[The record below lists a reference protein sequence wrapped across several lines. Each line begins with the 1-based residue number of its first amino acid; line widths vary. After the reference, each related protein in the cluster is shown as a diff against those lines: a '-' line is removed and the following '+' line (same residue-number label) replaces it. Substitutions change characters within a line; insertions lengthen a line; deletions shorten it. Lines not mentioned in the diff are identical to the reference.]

1 MVIAL
6 LAAGGVFLATRGGD
20 DEAAG
25 STTTVEGGDE
35 GSSTTEA
42 GDGQD
47 GGDGGGTDVA
57 PGPASADRMS
67 AVDGGTYEVGLD
79 PQGAESAKLRK
90 VEVGTFHL
98 DTFEVTN
105 QQYDAFVQRIGAP
118 PATSWPGGRV
128 PDDKL
133 DHPVKGVEFDWA
145 SAYCR
150 SLSKRLPTE
159 AEWEVAARG
168 PKALEYPWGAD
179 RSAVDI
185 DSAGTRPVG
194 STAGNVSPFGVH
206 DTVGSVWEW
215 VAEPYD
221 PVAEGRQ
228 VRHGGENGRVRD
240 GAAMRQVVD
249 PANKSVV
256 AETGFRCA
264 ADEVSDSVQ
273 PGQFNAEIDLP
284 ERGATATTVADNG
297 SGPGTVL
304 VDDNF
309 EQRTSGFRE
318 EAGERYAF
326 GYYAPSWYHLEATGT
341 GVQTVSVG
349 GYSYNDASI
358 ETHVHVDGAQTGDGR
373 VRYGLVVR
381 AVGELRNP
389 PVTAGPPRPTSF
401 VAFTIDPRAGRWEL
415 LRETATEPLRAVQSG
430 PLPATVKAYDGTR
443 PDALRVEMRA
453 TVLTVFINELEVA
466 KFDTGVVESNG
477 DVGFFVENI
486 TETFA
491 DVHFAD
497 LRIVE
502 L

>member
-1 MVIAL
+1 MSPVD
-6 LAAGGVFLATRGGD
+6 AGTFA
-20 DEAAG
+20 
-25 STTTVEGGDE
+25 
-35 GSSTTEA
+35 
-42 GDGQD
+42 
-47 GGDGGGTDVA
+47 
-57 PGPASADRMS
+57 
-67 AVDGGTYEVGLD
+67 VGLD
-79 PQGAESAKLRK
+79 PPGAESAALRE
-90 VEVGTFHL
+90 VELAAFHL

-128 PDDKL
+128 PDDEL

-159 AEWEVAARG
+159 AEWEAAARG
-168 PKALEYPWGAD
+168 PDALTYPWGED
-179 RSAVDI
+179 RTAVDI
-185 DSAGTRPVG
+185 DTAGTRPVG
-194 STAGNVSPFGVH
+194 STEGNISPFGIH
-206 DTVGSVWEW
+206 DTVASVWEW
-215 VAEPYD
+215 VDEPYE
-221 PVAEGRQ
+221 PVADGQR

-249 PANKSVV
+249 PANASVV

-273 PGQFNAEIDLP
+273 PGQFSRDITLP
-284 ERGATATTVADNG
+284 ERSVTATSVVGTG
-297 SGPGTVL
+297 RGPGTVL

-318 EAGERYAF
+318 EAGETYAF
-326 GYYAPSWYHLEATGT
+326 GYYAPSWYHLEATGS

-349 GYSYNDASI
+349 GYSYSNASI
-358 ETHVHVDGAQTGDGR
+358 ETHVHVDGAETGNGR

-381 AVGELRNP
+381 AVGEVREP
-389 PVTAGPPRPTSF
+389 PVLQGPPRPTDF
-401 VAFTIDPRAGRWEL
+401 IAFTIDPRAGRWEL
-415 LRETATEPLRAVQSG
+415 LVESEAQPLRAVQSG
-430 PLPATVKAYDGTR
+430 ALPPTVKAFDREQPDG
-443 PDALRVEMRA
+443 LRVEMRDTMLTLFVNDVQVA
-453 TVLTVFINELEVA
+453 TY
-466 KFDTGVVESNG
+466 DTGVVESNG

-486 TETFA
+486 DETFA